1 LVAEDDLPKFI
12 AGDLIKRK
20 KNIRRFGKF
29 VSYIY
34 IKNL

>member
-20 KNIRRFGKF
+20 KNKFRRFGKF

-34 IKNL
+34 